1 VRFLVDECTGPAVA
15 RWLRAQQHEVFSVY
29 DEARGMRDEEVIKKA
44 ADENWILITNDKDFG
59 EHVYRW
65 QRPHHGVVLL
75 RLANE
80 RAANKIAVLRRLLES
95 HADRLPDRFVVVTER
110 RVRFAQK

>member
-1 VRFLVDECTGPAVA
+1 MTRISASTFIAGSGHTTG
-15 RWLRAQQHEVFSVY
+15 
-29 DEARGMRDEEVIKKA
+29 
-44 ADENWILITNDKDFG
+44 
-59 EHVYRW
+59 
-65 QRPHHGVVLL
+65 VLL

-80 RAANKIAVLRRLLES
+80 RAANKIAVLRRLPES